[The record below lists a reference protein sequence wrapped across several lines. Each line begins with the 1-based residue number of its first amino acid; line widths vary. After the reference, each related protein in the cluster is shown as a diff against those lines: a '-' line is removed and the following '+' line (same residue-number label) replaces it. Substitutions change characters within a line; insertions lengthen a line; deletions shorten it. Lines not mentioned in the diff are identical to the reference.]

1 MNFAVAADLDLFVM
15 GAARPG
21 GRTLHNRSHK
31 FRPPPYRRDSLMA
44 TRRGEK
50 FSLEQMTQK
59 NRQLSRFLSYR
70 VFAGYVERLTVTVG
84 KGVNLIATSS
94 VAFSLSRAMLRT
106 PVRPGLSSRILEQH
120 KNLAEWRHEN
130 FAINRC

>member
-1 MNFAVAADLDLFVM
+1 
-15 GAARPG
+15 
-21 GRTLHNRSHK
+21 
-31 FRPPPYRRDSLMA
+31 MA

>member
-15 GAARPG
+15 GVARPG

-44 TRRGEK
+44 TRRGEV
-50 FSLEQMTQK
+50 FIGTNDTEESAVI
-59 NRQLSRFLSYR
+59 SILSYR

-94 VAFSLSRAMLRT
+94 VAFSLSRAVLRT

-120 KNLAEWRHEN
+120 ENLAERRHEN

>member
-59 NRQLSRFLSYR
+59 KIGSY
-70 VFAGYVERLTVTVG
+70 LD
-84 KGVNLIATSS
+84 
-94 VAFSLSRAMLRT
+94 FSLTEYL
-106 PVRPGLSSRILEQH
+106 PGT
-120 KNLAEWRHEN
+120 
-130 FAINRC
+130 